1 MKKIYKNW
9 RFPLTGDQW
18 SSGSELIV
26 KKTDGQVFYVNRIP
40 TTVREFHLSKRFR
53 DK

>member
-1 MKKIYKNW
+1 MKKIHNNW
-9 RFPLTGDQW
+9 RVPLTGDQW

-26 KKTDGQVFYVNRIP
+26 KKTDGKIFYISGMSGNA
-40 TTVREFHLSKRFR
+40 TGLHLSKRFR